1 MSDDWAPDHPPEVD
15 AEYKWGLDAD
25 SGAFTIWSVSGP
37 GDGLPTHNAHI
48 AEVWGREPTA
58 RDTLGHAT
66 VIRQTIR
73 FVAYQ
78 GRPVPAAA
86 LAWARTQHLSTEES
100 S

>member
-48 AEVWGREPTA
+48 AEVWA
-58 RDTLGHAT
+58 
-66 VIRQTIR
+66 VN
-73 FVAYQ
+73 
-78 GRPVPAAA
+78 RPHGTRSVTP
-86 LAWARTQHLSTEES
+86 R
-100 S
+100 